1 MDASAF
7 TLAGLPP
14 ASHIE
19 AWPPRVRLL
28 KPIASMT
35 PETSVTMS
43 GASDEELFQQFLC
56 GEERAFTLLFERH
69 NRKIF
74 YYCAKLL
81 QDAQAAED
89 ITQTMW
95 ERVIEMRAQSPTMR
109 AQSPTIWA
117 SRSVTVRNVPAL
129 LFRIARN
136 LALDYLKHHR
146 AQSPLD
152 SESVGGVDE
161 RSSNGAELSERE
173 QIVLECLDALPLA
186 SREILVLHYYS
197 GYSFEEIAGMLRK
210 KPNAIWTRASRA
222 RADLKVLVEHRIAVL
237 ATRKTRGKETT

>member
-19 AWPPRVRLL
+19 AWPPRVRIV
-28 KPIASMT
+28 KPTASMT
-35 PETSVTMS
+35 PEPSITMS
-43 GASDEELFQQFLC
+43 GANDVELFQQFLC

-69 NRKIF
+69 NRKLF

-95 ERVIEMRAQSPTMR
+95 VKVIEMRAQSPTMR
-109 AQSPTIWA
+109 AQSPTMRA

-152 SESVGGVDE
+152 SNSELLAA
-161 RSSNGAELSERE
+161 RSSLDPELSEQE

-186 SREILVLHYYS
+186 SREVLVLHYYS
-197 GYSFEEIAGMLRK
+197 GYGFEEIAGMLGK

-222 RADLKVLVEHRIAVL
+222 RADLKMLVEKRL
-237 ATRKTRGKETT
+237 ALPAKRNMREKESI